1 MAGERKVPRPFTMH
15 WGSGQIV
22 EEAGYSGEHHEPA
35 IQLMEYA
42 DGEAKGTRSIRFCFY
57 DHRGRFQRNPMMLHE
72 SELDEMRAAL
82 AKAPRLRELLRKL
95 VAD

>member
-22 EEAGYSGEHHEPA
+22 EEAGYIGEHHAPA
-35 IQLMEYA
+35 IQLMEYT
-42 DGEAKGTRSIRFCFY
+42 DGDGQGLRSIRFCFY
-57 DHRGRFQRNPMMLHE
+57 DHRGRFQRNPMMLAE
-72 SELDEMRAAL
+72 AEFDEMRAAL
-82 AKAPRLRELLRKL
+82 AKAPRLRELLRGL